1 MSETPSPDPSTSSFY
16 VNPAF
21 YETLLADFSGFDRD
35 AWEVTDLAERD
46 RYRGLL
52 EREARL
58 LDGQRFEDW
67 LALFCPECLYWAPGT
82 PGGGDPRR
90 EVAVFLDD
98 RRRMEDRVHRLRSR
112 FAWSQAPASRTVR
125 LISNV
130 EVFQTA
136 RPGVRMV
143 RSNFLISELRAGE
156 TRRLTGWCAHRVSE
170 RGAQLAIEVKQVN
183 LIDCDRNLR
192 NPSFLL

>member
-1 MSETPSPDPSTSSFY
+1 MREATRPDPATSSFY

-21 YETLLADFSGFDRD
+21 YETLLADFSGFDLDER
-35 AWEVTDLAERD
+35 EVTDPAARD
-46 RYRGLL
+46 RYRRLL

-58 LDGQRFEDW
+58 LDGHRLEDW
-67 LALFCPECLYWAPGT
+67 LALFSPECLYWAPAT

-130 EVFQTA
+130 EVFETA

-143 RSNFLISELRAGE
+143 RSNFLISEMRADE
-156 TRRLTGWCAHRVSE
+156 TRHLTGWCAHRVSD

>member
-46 RYRGLL
+46 RYRRLL

-112 FAWSQAPASRTVR
+112 FAWSQAPASRRKTTTK
-125 LISNV
+125 LKASALSMPV
-130 EVFQTA
+130 ERILMRPDEVA
-136 RPGVRMV
+136 RSQAMSPETSVSWIAKL
-143 RSNFLISELRAGE
+143 RSAF
-156 TRRLTGWCAHRVSE
+156 RVAKTS
-170 RGAQLAIEVKQVN
+170 R
-183 LIDCDRNLR
+183 
-192 NPSFLL
+192 